1 MEILHLSTFDTI
13 GGAARAAYR
22 LHEGLQ
28 LVGVDSKMLVQKK
41 ASDNQAVI
49 SPKTSI
55 GQATGR
61 IRAELN
67 KLFLLPYPHANQSM
81 FSPQWIPDGLQ
92 TKIKQINPD
101 IINLHWVA
109 NGFLQ
114 VESLKRWNKPIV
126 WTLMDM
132 WPFTGGCHYTQ
143 GCENYMQSC
152 GVCPHLSSN
161 KANDLSRQIWQRKAK
176 TWKGLNLTIVS
187 PTKWLADCA
196 RSSTLFKDL
205 RIEVI
210 PFCLD
215 TNIYKPIDQRIARD
229 ALNLPHDKKLVLFGA
244 IGATQDR
251 RKGFHLLQP
260 ALQNLAKS
268 ELGPQT
274 EVVVFGSSKPETPID
289 LGFPSH
295 YLGHLDDQTSLAL
308 AYSAS
313 DVFVAP
319 SLQEAFGQ
327 TASESMACGTPVVA
341 FKGTGLADIVD
352 HQHNGYLAN
361 PFEVKDLSH
370 GIAWVLGEQAQHQ
383 AIRQHAREKAEKEF
397 YLALQAHRYLK
408 LFAEL
413 CSQY

>member
-1 MEILHLSTFDTI
+1 VKILHLSTFDTI

-28 LVGVDSKMLVQKK
+28 SVGADSTMLVQKK

-49 SPKTSI
+49 SPKTRLGKSS
-55 GQATGR
+55 GR
-61 IRAELN
+61 IRSELN
-67 KLFLLPYPHANQSM
+67 KLLLLPYPHAQKSM
-81 FSPQWIPDGLQ
+81 FSPQWVSDGLQ
-92 TKIKQINPD
+92 LQIRQVNPD

-109 NGFLQ
+109 NGFLRI
-114 VESLKRWNKPIV
+114 ESLKQWNKPIV

-143 GCENYMQSC
+143 DCENYMQSC
-152 GVCPHLSSN
+152 GVCPHLSST
-161 KANDLSRQIWQRKAK
+161 KANDLSRQTLQRKAK
-176 TWKGLNLTIVS
+176 AWKGLNLTIVS

-215 TNIYKPIDQRIARD
+215 TNAYKPIDRHIARD
-229 ALNLPHDKKLVLFGA
+229 ALNLPHDKKLILFGA
-244 IGATQDR
+244 IDATQDR

-260 ALQNLAKS
+260 ALQRLAQSK
-268 ELGPQT
+268 LGPQA
-274 EVVVFGSSKPETPID
+274 EIVVFGSSRPTDPVD

-295 YLGHLDDQTSLAL
+295 YLGHLNDQASLAL

-361 PFEVKDLSH
+361 PFEVEDLAQ
-370 GIAWVLGEQAQHQ
+370 GIAWVLGEQGRHQ
-383 AIRQHAREKAEKEF
+383 ALQHCARKKAEKEF
-397 YLALQAHRYLK
+397 YLELQAHQYLK

-413 CSQY
+413 NDQY